1 MDKKYTNKAS
11 LVDAG
16 VYKPK
21 KASENTKVMQN
32 NSSSYNFVNLSIKKA
47 SNKIDKNNLK
57 IFNSYGQ
64 SCKFITIFT
73 VILVVIHNNVNI
85 QFLCLSHIKYSFYY

>member
-16 VYKPK
+16 ENSSKRAP
-21 KASENTKVMQN
+21 ENTKIVQN
-32 NSSSYNFVNLSIKKA
+32 NSSSYNFVSLNIKKA
-47 SNKIDKNNLK
+47 LNKVDINNLK

-64 SCKFITIFT
+64 SCKFKIVFT
-73 VILVVIHNNVNI
+73 VILQVIHNNVNI
-85 QFLCLSHIKYSFYY
+85 LFLCLSDIKYNF

>member
-1 MDKKYTNKAS
+1 MDKKYTNEAS

-47 SNKIDKNNLK
+47 SNKIDRKALNM
-57 IFNSYGQ
+57 FD
-64 SCKFITIFT
+64 
-73 VILVVIHNNVNI
+73 V
-85 QFLCLSHIKYSFYY
+85 FL

>member
-1 MDKKYTNKAS
+1 MDKKYTNEAS

-21 KASENTKVMQN
+21 KASVNTKVMQN
-32 NSSSYNFVNLSIKKA
+32 NSSSYNFVSLSTKKA
-47 SNKIDKNNLK
+47 LNKVDINNLK

-64 SCKFITIFT
+64 SRKFITIFT
-73 VILVVIHNNVNI
+73 FI
-85 QFLCLSHIKYSFYY
+85 F